1 MKLNF
6 TADCD
11 WESHVGRIKSHY
23 LERSATFESRSY
35 GNEVAF
41 VVLLFVCRDP
51 ELDFKRRVQFRRRK
65 AEFYTDVMLD
75 LPTIVPLSMKEKMRY
90 VSRELLEQLAE
101 QLGRVKFKDF
111 DHARFL
117 LDLKVWLEDIDSRYD
132 GQSSG
137 AWRYASGEAS

>member
-6 TADCD
+6 TADYD
-11 WESHVGRIKSHY
+11 WESRVDRIMSHY
-23 LERSATFESRSY
+23 MDGSAEFESRCY
-35 GNEVAF
+35 GDEVVSVA
-41 VVLLFVCRDP
+41 LLFMCQEP
-51 ELDFKRRVQFRRRK
+51 ELSFKRRVQFRRK
-65 AEFYTDVMLD
+65 KSEFYTDVMLD

-137 AWRYASGEAS
+137 AWHYASGEAS